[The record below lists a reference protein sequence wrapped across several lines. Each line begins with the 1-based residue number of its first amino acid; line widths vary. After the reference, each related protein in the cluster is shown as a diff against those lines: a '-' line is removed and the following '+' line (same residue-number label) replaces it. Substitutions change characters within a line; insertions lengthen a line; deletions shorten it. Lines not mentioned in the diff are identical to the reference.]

1 MDGLS
6 WIQFAVRNL
15 QPNDPPKSQSAIF
28 KQVSVI
34 RTMHNKGVSACSYTD
49 EQMTSVAENDNADL
63 LSRSKF
69 TQMNPSKFQSGL
81 F

>member
-1 MDGLS
+1 
-6 WIQFAVRNL
+6 
-15 QPNDPPKSQSAIF
+15 
-28 KQVSVI
+28 
-34 RTMHNKGVSACSYTD
+34 MHNKGVSACSYTD